1 MAQLPEGT
9 RLRAF
14 AATELFLDLVY
25 TARKLVD
32 FDLESV
38 LIYYCASEATM
49 RPMVLGEPAQKAHV
63 ALVHPPSEARGWIS
77 RRGLADRTGLARET
91 VRRKAQALIERG
103 LLEEDAKGHVRATPM
118 LHTEQV
124 RAMLQEVEEIV
135 RRHQSRLA
143 GGE

>member
-32 FDLESV
+32 SDLESV

-49 RPMVLGEPAQKAHV
+49 RPMVLGEAAQRAAVNELK
-63 ALVHPPSEARGWIS
+63 PPSDARGWIS

-91 VRRKAQALIERG
+91 VRRKTQALIDSG
-103 LLEEDAKGHVRATPM
+103 LLEEDAKGHVRATPK
-118 LHTEQV
+118 LHTG
-124 RAMLQEVEEIV
+124 EVQALLKDVDAIV
-135 RRHQSRLA
+135 ARHQARL
-143 GGE
+143 G